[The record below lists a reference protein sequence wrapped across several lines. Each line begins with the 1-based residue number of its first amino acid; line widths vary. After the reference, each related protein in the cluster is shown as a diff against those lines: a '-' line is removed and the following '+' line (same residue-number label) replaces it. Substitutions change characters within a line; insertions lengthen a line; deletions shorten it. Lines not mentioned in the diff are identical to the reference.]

1 MKLLPRSILALS
13 AALPLTLALAGEAH
27 AGTLQVRDD
36 VNVLTPADEAAL
48 RAQVDAQPFDVR
60 VWTTDTALD
69 RAAFDARVSRLVASQ
84 RMVVIA
90 VDPTHHRTSV
100 HFGIGA
106 GVPRERFAAIGDAG
120 DASFRAGQWRAGV
133 SAIIDATRA
142 NATVTQAQRQRA
154 GFPWGLVLLGV
165 GTIAGVA
172 LLVRFVRGRANQMGG
187 YPGTNP
193 NAPGYYQPG
202 PGYPPQGG
210 GYGPNF
216 GPGYGPGPGYGGGSG
231 VGAGLVGAGLGGLA
245 GYALGSAMANR
256 EQHHAADH
264 NASNADTGG
273 FSDGGGNDFDAGGST
288 SDWGGGDGGGDFG
301 GGGGGDW

>member
-1 MKLLPRSILALS
+1 MKLIPRSVLALS
-13 AALPLTLALAGEAH
+13 AALPLTLALAGDAH

-36 VNVLTPADEAAL
+36 VNVLTPDDESAL

-69 RAAFDARVSRLVASQ
+69 RASFDARVSRLVASP

-100 HFGIGA
+100 HFGINA
-106 GVPRERFAAIGDAG
+106 GVPRERFAMIGDAG
-120 DASFRAGQWRAGV
+120 DASFRAGQWRGGV
-133 SAIIDATRA
+133 AAIIDATRA
-142 NATVTQAQRQRA
+142 NASTSQRQSA

-172 LLVRFVRGRANQMGG
+172 LLVRFVRGRASEMGG

-193 NAPGYYQPG
+193 NAPGYY
-202 PGYPPQGG
+202 PQGPQYPSQG
-210 GYGPNF
+210 GYGPNYGPNY
-216 GPGYGPGPGYGGGSG
+216 GPGYNGSG

-256 EQHHAADH
+256 EHHHGADH
-264 NASNADTGG
+264 VDTSSADSGG
-273 FSDGGGNDFDAGGST
+273 FSGGNDYDAGGST
-288 SDWGGGDGGGDFG
+288 SDWGGGDGGGGGGDFG
-301 GGGGGDW
+301 GGGGDW